1 MEAYLDECLSSM
13 IMEDA
18 SLMEALEVIVVN
30 DGSKDN
36 SLNIALSYK
45 ERYPNTFVVID
56 KENGNYGSCVNR
68 GLMEATGKYFRIVDA
83 DDWVDT
89 VALAHLITKLNSC
102 NCDMVLTEYSEVA
115 QSEKKSVVFPKNIEK
130 DVVISMQE
138 FSYKE
143 YDAPLQMHGTNY
155 RTQLIKDNNLYL
167 TEGVSYTDTEYCF
180 YPLSYVKTFI
190 VYDLNLYQYRV
201 GRIGQTMS
209 IDSLVR
215 STNSMYIVSKR
226 MLGTLTGNEDLS
238 KSKDIMRYQIMK
250 RILHLYYNTNLVLSQ
265 KNETSENK
273 LREMHSLLINN
284 EFLMN
289 FLEKL
294 NVHRIRYVR
303 VWEKTGLYNT
313 SICFRAYNSIYEKL
327 LKIHKRYFVS
337 D

>member
-1 MEAYLDECLSSM
+1 M
-13 IMEDA
+13 
-18 SLMEALEVIVVN
+18 
-30 DGSKDN
+30 
-36 SLNIALSYK
+36 
-45 ERYPNTFVVID
+45 
-56 KENGNYGSCVNR
+56 
-68 GLMEATGKYFRIVDA
+68 
-83 DDWVDT
+83 
-89 VALAHLITKLNSC
+89 
-102 NCDMVLTEYSEVA
+102 
-115 QSEKKSVVFPKNIEK
+115 
-130 DVVISMQE
+130 
-138 FSYKE
+138 
-143 YDAPLQMHGTNY
+143 
-155 RTQLIKDNNLYL
+155 
-167 TEGVSYTDTEYCF
+167 
-180 YPLSYVKTFI
+180 KTFI